1 MIKKV
6 ESCPS
11 IVQTNLYSGQPT
23 DEPSFEENFDWAMMP
38 DEGYLQ
44 HANDARPTDSLFGQK
59 GAHRRN

>member
-1 MIKKV
+1 MMKKV

-11 IVQTNLYSGQPT
+11 IVQTNLYSGQPKG
-23 DEPSFEENFDWAMMP
+23 EPSFEENFDWSMTL

-44 HANDARPTDSLFGQK
+44 SGDRPTASLFGQK